1 MSIDNMNAAPINK
14 RSLSAQIADQLQHA
28 IEQGDL
34 KANDR
39 LPNEETLA
47 ERYQVSRAT
56 IREALK
62 RLAAKKLIASKRGP
76 AGGSFVLPPDI
87 AALGDNLRSSATLL
101 VGLEAVS
108 VSQMMQVRTEFES
121 VCCRLAATSATD
133 ANIKELKEALG
144 HQANPDLSDEEF
156 CAADVRFHRLISD
169 AAQNPM
175 LSYMMYGVI
184 EALQPVANL
193 ATYRD
198 RERSV
203 ILSQHRLLLAALQHK
218 DADEAVKV
226 LHEQM
231 RYMEEMLVAAQ
242 SWRQSRN

>member
-1 MSIDNMNAAPINK
+1 MDKVQTSTLNK

-28 IEQGDL
+28 IEAGDL

-47 ERYQVSRAT
+47 QRYQVSRAT

-62 RLAAKKLIASKRGP
+62 RLAAKKLIGSKRGP
-76 AGGSFVLPPDI
+76 AGGSFVLAPDI
-87 AALGDNLRSSATLL
+87 EALGDNLRSTATLL

-108 VSQMMQVRTEFES
+108 VAEMMQVRKEFES
-121 VCCRLAATSATD
+121 SSCRLAAQHATD
-133 ANIKELKEALG
+133 TDIQRLSDALD
-144 HQANPDLSDEEF
+144 HQSDPILSDESF
-156 CAADVRFHRLISD
+156 CAADVRFHRLVVE
-169 AAQNPM
+169 AAHNPM

-193 ATYRD
+193 ATYRE

-203 ILSQHRLLLAALQHK
+203 ILAQHTRLLEAIKTSNAQ
-218 DADEAVKV
+218 EAVIV
-226 LHEQM
+226 IQEQM
-231 RYMEEMLVAAQ
+231 AYMEAMLIATQQA
-242 SWRQSRN
+242 RGITP